1 MAEKVSSITSIMF
14 LLLSL
19 RFLIWCLKLRAL
31 LKGDSEQFG
40 IIHSSDF
47 DAIDIDWEIGLNLVG
62 QPPS

>member
-1 MAEKVSSITSIMF
+1 MVLEAEGTV
-14 LLLSL
+14 
-19 RFLIWCLKLRAL
+19 
-31 LKGDSEQFG
+31 KGDSEQFG